1 MTPNYRTLPEA
12 LWRLYEHSGF
22 AMAGAVAF
30 SFIVSL
36 FPFCIFLGAV
46 AGMFAGG
53 PDLAKEAVARLFD
66 ILPQRVAE
74 GLAPQVEAIM
84 TRSRLDLL
92 TGGALIALFFA
103 TSATETMRTALNGAY
118 RVKED
123 RPYPLCLLISA
134 IFVFVTALSMLVLTW
149 FVVVAPHM
157 AAKWEPSWAR
167 TLLASGK
174 LDWVTRYGLAGAV
187 IAMQLFAYHLWLAAG
202 HRTLRQVWPGVAVS
216 VVLWLLTAGLY
227 SYYLNFSDYTRFYA
241 GLSQLMV
248 ALLFFQVT
256 AIIIMLGAEVNRGI
270 MEFDKVLNG
279 GEPQEM

>member
-12 LWRLYEHSGF
+12 LWRLYQHSGF

-134 IFVFVTALSMLVLTW
+134 SFVFVTALSMLVLTW
-149 FVVVAPHM
+149 FVVVAPHI

-187 IAMQLFAYHLWLAAG
+187 IAMQLFTYHLWLAAG
-202 HRTLRQVWPGVAVS
+202 RRTLRQVWPGVAVS

>member
-1 MTPNYRTLPEA
+1 
-12 LWRLYEHSGF
+12 
-22 AMAGAVAF
+22 
-30 SFIVSL
+30 
-36 FPFCIFLGAV
+36 
-46 AGMFAGG
+46 
-53 PDLAKEAVARLFD
+53 
-66 ILPQRVAE
+66 
-74 GLAPQVEAIM
+74 
-84 TRSRLDLL
+84 
-92 TGGALIALFFA
+92 
-103 TSATETMRTALNGAY
+103 MRTALNGAY

-134 IFVFVTALSMLVLTW
+134 SFVFVTALSMLVLTW
-149 FVVVAPHM
+149 FVVVAPHI

-202 HRTLRQVWPGVAVS
+202 RRTLRQVWPGVAVS

>member
-92 TGGALIALFFA
+92 TGGA
-103 TSATETMRTALNGAY
+103 
-118 RVKED
+118 
-123 RPYPLCLLISA
+123 
-134 IFVFVTALSMLVLTW
+134 
-149 FVVVAPHM
+149 
-157 AAKWEPSWAR
+157 
-167 TLLASGK
+167 
-174 LDWVTRYGLAGAV
+174 
-187 IAMQLFAYHLWLAAG
+187 
-202 HRTLRQVWPGVAVS
+202 
-216 VVLWLLTAGLY
+216 
-227 SYYLNFSDYTRFYA
+227 
-241 GLSQLMV
+241 
-248 ALLFFQVT
+248 
-256 AIIIMLGAEVNRGI
+256 
-270 MEFDKVLNG
+270 
-279 GEPQEM
+279 